1 MAMAHKEVCDDHQL
15 LLEIKMKNALN
26 SNSRAVKRFA
36 IEETTLRE
44 LNSVEVDAV
53 AGAAVNWTTISV
65 TVTVTESSN
74 LCTTI
79 TLTL

>member
-1 MAMAHKEVCDDHQL
+1 MTINCYWRL
-15 LLEIKMKNALN
+15 KMKDALN

-53 AGAAVNWTTISV
+53 AGGLPIWPVITT
-65 TVTVTESSN
+65 TVTVTESSTV
-74 LCTTI
+74 CTTV
-79 TLTL
+79 TVVF